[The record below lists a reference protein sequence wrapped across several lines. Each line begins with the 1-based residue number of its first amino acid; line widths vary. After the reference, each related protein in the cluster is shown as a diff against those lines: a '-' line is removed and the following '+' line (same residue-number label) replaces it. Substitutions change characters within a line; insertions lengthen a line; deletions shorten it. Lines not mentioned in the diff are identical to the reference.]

1 MTDHTPTQTGLLTS
15 TERETLTDP
24 EADESRRNDIRE
36 DATNRLR
43 ETLYDVEV
51 LYLTLRD
58 SDLES
63 VFCPDD
69 EAELSAIRHSTQYA
83 LALLVL
89 GMLLNDDMVEMRLS
103 DAIRYGAFSYGEE
116 VTVDLN
122 LRRSPLP
129 SIDQCLDR
137 FEREGLTGE
146 TFALF
151 EHHMWESPTDVERLA
166 TACELLGLDPIT
178 EEEAVEVSTELGF
191 VERQPQSA
199 VTGVS
204 VAESPAQDDDDY

>member
-1 MTDHTPTQTGLLTS
+1 MTHDTATSTGLLTS
-15 TERETLTDP
+15 TERETLVDPDTD
-24 EADESRRNDIRE
+24 EGTRNDILE
-36 DATNRLR
+36 HAADRLQ
-43 ETLYDVEV
+43 ETLTDFEV

-89 GMLLNDDMVEMRLS
+89 GMLCNDDMVEMRLA

-116 VTVDLN
+116 VTVDLD
-122 LRRSPLP
+122 LRRGPLP
-129 SIDQCLDR
+129 SLEQCLDR
-137 FEREGLTGE
+137 FEREGLTEE

-151 EHHMWESPTDVERLA
+151 EHYLWESTDEIDRIG
-166 TACELLGLDPIT
+166 TACELLGLGPVT
-178 EEEAVEVSTELGF
+178 EEEAAEMRTELGF

-199 VTGVS
+199 ITSVS
-204 VAESPAQDDDDY
+204 VAESPAKDDDDD